1 MSIAAIQRDIVEE
14 FSMFEDW
21 MERYQ
26 YMIELGKTL
35 PLLDAPFKT
44 RFKSLQINGTKQ

>member
-1 MSIAAIQRDIVEE
+1 MNITTIQQDIVEE

-35 PLLDAPFKT
+35 PLLDATFKT
-44 RFKSLQINGTKQ
+44 DENMLF